1 MLRFPRVLWSH
12 RELWWRLTEREVL
25 GRYRGSLLGM
35 SWSFLNPLA
44 MLAVYT
50 FVFSQVFKARWGGLE
65 NAGPLG
71 FAANLFAGLIVFN
84 LIAECINQT
93 PGVIVANPNY
103 VKKVIFPLEILPC
116 VKVAG
121 ALFQAATSLVV
132 LGIFRLLSDHSLPGS
147 ALWLPLVW
155 LPLTMGCLAVSWI
168 LASLGVFLRDISQF
182 MTVLTSMLMFLS
194 PIFYPASAL
203 PARLQPL
210 LAISPITQVIEQTR
224 NVLLMN
230 HSPSLPYII
239 IGTMLSA
246 LAAEM
251 GLRVF
256 LRSKRAF
263 ADVI

>member
-25 GRYRGSLLGM
+25 GRYRGSLLGI

-50 FVFSQVFKARWGGLE
+50 FVFSQVFRAHWGNLE
-65 NAGPLG
+65 NGGPLG
-71 FAANLFAGLIVFN
+71 FATNLFAGLIVFN
-84 LIAECINQT
+84 VIAECLSQA
-93 PGVIVANPNY
+93 PGVIIANPNY
-103 VKKVIFPLEILPC
+103 VKKVIFPLEVLPC
-116 VKVAG
+116 VKVG
-121 ALFQAATSLVV
+121 VALFQAATSLVV
-132 LGIFRLLSDHSLPGS
+132 LGVFRLLTDHSLPG
-147 ALWLPLVW
+147 AAVWLPLVW
-155 LPLTMGCLAVSWI
+155 LPLTLGCLGMSWI

-203 PARLQPL
+203 PVRLQPL
-210 LAISPITQVIEQTR
+210 LALSPITHVIEQTR

-230 HSPSLPYII
+230 HGPSLLYMI
-239 IGTMLSA
+239 IGTIISA

-256 LRSKRAF
+256 LKSKRAF